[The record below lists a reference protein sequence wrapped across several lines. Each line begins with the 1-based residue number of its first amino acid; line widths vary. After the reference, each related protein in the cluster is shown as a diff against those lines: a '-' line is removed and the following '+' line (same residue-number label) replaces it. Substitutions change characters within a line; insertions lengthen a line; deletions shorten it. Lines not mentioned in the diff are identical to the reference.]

1 MLAKTS
7 TLGEECGGQR
17 GVTDGGGGL
26 RDASTTWPIV
36 LGNKRERE
44 TQSPPFPVY
53 CRSSSKPRRSSR
65 SHEGVHEATNP
76 KRGGSVGGGPVGG
89 GGTARA
95 GNIGMRTQ
103 SRGSRGTTLGDDRA
117 PRPAARSAW
126 EAASGYPKA
135 EFIRQPLNKNN
146 SQPRPRQ
153 KSRS

>member
-17 GVTDGGGGL
+17 GVTDGGG
-26 RDASTTWPIV
+26 DS
-36 LGNKRERE
+36 E
-44 TQSPPFPVY
+44 TQARLGRLFWETKENA
-53 CRSSSKPRRSSR
+53 KPKAHHSLSIVVRVR

-146 SQPRPRQ
+146 SHPRPRQ